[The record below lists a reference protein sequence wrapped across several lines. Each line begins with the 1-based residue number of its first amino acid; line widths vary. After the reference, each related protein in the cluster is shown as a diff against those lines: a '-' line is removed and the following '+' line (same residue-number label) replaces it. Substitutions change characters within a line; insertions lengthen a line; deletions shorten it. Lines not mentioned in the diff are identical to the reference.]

1 METTRQRKI
10 GELIQMEMV
19 EILHGEVRKNN
30 IKNIIISVTNVN
42 VTSDLGIAKI
52 YLSFFPSE
60 KSKELLLA
68 IKSNSALIRHDL
80 AFRVKNQLRRVP
92 ELVFFHDDT
101 VDRVAKIDQALKGVE
116 NPILN
121 TELLDKRK
129 KS

>member
-19 EILHGEVRKNN
+19 EILQGEVRKNN

-42 VTSDLGIAKI
+42 VTLDLGIAKI

-101 VDRVAKIDQALKGVE
+101 VERVAKIDQALKGVE

>member
-19 EILHGEVRKNN
+19 EILQGEVRKNN

-101 VDRVAKIDQALKGVE
+101 VERVAKIDQALKGVE

>member
-19 EILHGEVRKNN
+19 EILQGEVRKNN

-101 VDRVAKIDQALKGVE
+101 VERVAKIDQAIKGVE

>member
-10 GELIQMEMV
+10 GELVQMEMV
-19 EILHGEVRKNN
+19 EILQGEVRKNN

>member
-19 EILHGEVRKNN
+19 EILQGEVRKNN